1 MPDQR
6 RITSF
11 FVHIDNKNT
20 VRHNRL
26 TVTPNKITAKDNK

>member
-1 MPDQR
+1 MLNHR
-6 RITSF
+6 RIASF
-11 FVHIDNKNT
+11 FVHINNKNT